1 MLYFFVSVKYNMSG
15 IRRVANL
22 SQNVDAS
29 GNQAVYVVNPVIDVS
44 ATILDL
50 PAVDISGV
58 TPVGGALPVTG
69 TVTASFA
76 PRQAQGSQGNMN
88 NASAV
93 TGVSLSNVIDISTA
107 ECVMIFG
114 TTTDSANSIIVRL
127 SADNTNWYEYQARI
141 YPNFSDTS
149 SPYDFQLT
157 LQCVAANYIRLS
169 YATYTSATVTA
180 TCLYR

>member
-1 MLYFFVSVKYNMSG
+1 MSG

-29 GNQAVYVVNPVIDVS
+29 GNQAVYVVNPVVDVS
-44 ATILDL
+44 ATLL
-50 PAVDISGV
+50 NSLLTVDISGV
-58 TPVGGALPVTG
+58 TPVGGALPITG
-69 TVTASFA
+69 TVSSTPSY
-76 PRQAQGSQGNMN
+76 RQAQGSQGNMN

-93 TGVSLSNVIDISTA
+93 TPVSTSNVIDISTA

-114 TTTDSANSIIVRL
+114 NTTDATNSIIVQL

-141 YPNFSDTS
+141 YPNFSDAS

-157 LQCVAANYIRLS
+157 LQSVAANYVRLS

-180 TCLYR
+180 TCLFR

>member
-1 MLYFFVSVKYNMSG
+1 MSG
-15 IRRVANL
+15 IRRVTNL

-29 GNQAVYVVNPVIDVS
+29 GNQAVYVVNPVVDVS
-44 ATILDL
+44 ATILGL

-69 TVTASFA
+69 TVTTTASY
-76 PRQAQGSQGNMN
+76 RQAVGTHGNMN

-93 TGVSLSNVIDISTA
+93 TGASFSTVIDISTA

-114 TTTDSANSIIVRL
+114 NTTDAANSIIVQL
-127 SADNTNWYEYQARI
+127 SADNTNWFEYGARI
-141 YPNFSDTS
+141 YPNFSDAS

-157 LQCVAANYIRLS
+157 LQSVAANYVRLS

-180 TCLYR
+180 TCMYR

>member
-1 MLYFFVSVKYNMSG
+1 MSG
-15 IRRVANL
+15 IRRVTNL

-29 GNQAVYVVNPVIDVS
+29 GNQAVYVVNPVVDVS

-50 PAVDISGV
+50 PAIDISGV

-69 TVTASFA
+69 TVTTTASY
-76 PRQAQGSQGNMN
+76 RQAVGTHGNMD

-93 TGVSLSNVIDISTA
+93 TGASFSTVIDISTA
-107 ECVMIFG
+107 ESVMIFG
-114 TTTDSANSIIVRL
+114 KTTDAVNSIIIQV
-127 SADNTNWYEYQARI
+127 SADNTNWFEFGARI
-141 YPNFSDTS
+141 FPNFSDPST
-149 SPYDFQLT
+149 PYDFQVT
-157 LQCVAANYIRLS
+157 LQSVALNYIRLS

>member
-1 MLYFFVSVKYNMSG
+1 MSG
-15 IRRVANL
+15 VIRRVGNL

-29 GNQAVYVVNPVIDVS
+29 GNQAVYVVNPVVDVS
-44 ATILDL
+44 ATIVNSLL
-50 PAVDISGV
+50 KVDISGV

-69 TVTASFA
+69 TVTTTASY
-76 PRQAQGSQGNMN
+76 RQAVGTHGNMD

-93 TGVSLSNVIDISTA
+93 TGASVSSVIDISTA

-114 TTTDSANSIIVRL
+114 KTTDATNSIILQL

-149 SPYDFQLT
+149 SPYDFQIT
-157 LQCVAANYIRLS
+157 LQCVAANYVRLS

-180 TCLYR
+180 TCMYR

>member
-1 MLYFFVSVKYNMSG
+1 MSG

-29 GNQAVYVVNPVIDVS
+29 GNQAVYVVNPVVDIS
-44 ATILDL
+44 ATIVNSLL
-50 PAVDISGV
+50 KVDISGV

-69 TVTASFA
+69 TVTST
-76 PRQAQGSQGNMN
+76 PSYRQAVGTHGNMD
-88 NASAV
+88 NARTV
-93 TGVSLSNVIDISTA
+93 TPADFSTVIDISTA
-107 ECVMIFG
+107 ESVMILG
-114 TTTDSANSIIVRL
+114 KTTDATNSIIVQL
-127 SADNTNWYEYQARI
+127 SPDNTNWYEYQARI

-157 LQCVAANYIRLS
+157 LQSVAANYVRLS
-169 YATYTSATVTA
+169 YASYVSATVTA